1 MDLRN
6 ARSVQNVGNSHFLRP
21 SKDDRI
27 DRKTTTRVLSI
38 DSLFRKNYQST
49 KSTDFTYNLPD
60 PINKVTSLKIASIEF
75 PNSWYTFSTENG
87 SNSFIITLYNCP
99 TPDDR
104 LNEGITYDQV
114 TINTIIIPDGNYR
127 SDLLA
132 ASINNIFSN
141 SRNGLEYLFFD
152 INEINA
158 KCVFRTKVKGDTNGD
173 NYIIKYE
180 ENPDFYFTVDFV
192 VPSMPKNPLYKNA
205 GWMMGFKQPF
215 YTINLNSATPKTV
228 IDGAP
233 NDGVDYVYYWYQESE
248 SSYGSSIQNY
258 IFLEIDDFNRN
269 STANTFFSKTIN
281 DAYLGNNIM
290 GRITVTS
297 GINTIVTMDGGN
309 LLFKTRE
316 YFGPIRLEK
325 LHIRLIDKYG
335 DPVNLEGNDFSFMLE
350 IEQLYSN

>member
-6 ARSVQNVGNSHFLRP
+6 ARSVQNVGNSHFLRH
-21 SKDDRI
+21 SADDRI
-27 DRKTTTRVLSI
+27 DRKTTKRVLSI

-49 KSTDFTYNLPD
+49 KSTDFTYTLPD

-75 PNSWYTFSTENG
+75 PNSWYTFSSGNG
-87 SNSFIITLYNCP
+87 SNSFIITINNPPLP
-99 TPDDR
+99 KDGSLP
-104 LNEGITYDQV
+104 YDQQ
-114 TINTIIIPDGNYR
+114 TIHTIIIPDGNYR

-132 ASINNIFSN
+132 LSINNTFSN
-141 SRNGLEYLFFD
+141 LRNGLEYLFFD

-158 KCVFRTKVKGDTNGD
+158 KCIIRAKLVTDD
-173 NYIIKYE
+173 EYYYIDPV
-180 ENPDFYFTVDFV
+180 ENSDFSFTVDFV
-192 VPSMPKNPLYKNA
+192 VPSMPKNPPYKTA
-205 GWMMGFKQPF
+205 GWMFGFKQPF
-215 YTINLNSATPKTV
+215 YTVEYNEANPKIV
-228 IDGAP
+228 IDEVQGP
-233 NDGVDYVYYWYQESE
+233 NKERIYNWYLESE
-248 SSYGSSIQNY
+248 SSYGSSVQNY

-269 STANTFFSKTIN
+269 STANTFFSKTVN

-297 GINTIVTMDGGN
+297 GMNTIITMDGGN

-316 YFGPIRLEK
+316 YFGPVRLEK
-325 LHIRLIDKYG
+325 LHIRLIDKFG

>member
-21 SKDDRI
+21 SADDRI
-27 DRKTTTRVLSI
+27 DRKTTKRVLSI
-38 DSLFRKNYQST
+38 DSLFRKNYHST
-49 KSTDFTYNLPD
+49 KSTDFTYTLPD

-75 PNSWYTFSTENG
+75 PNSWYSFSTENG
-87 SNSFIITLYNCP
+87 SNSFTITIYNCP
-99 TPDDR
+99 TPEDQ
-104 LNEGITYDQV
+104 LNNEIIYDSV
-114 TINTIIIPDGNYR
+114 STNTIIIPDGNYR

-132 ASINNIFSN
+132 ECINNIFSN
-141 SRNGLEYLFFD
+141 TRNGLEYLYFD

-158 KCVFRTKVKGDTNGD
+158 KCIFRTKSAGDD
-173 NYIIKYE
+173 NRDLYILDIQQNY
-180 ENPDFYFTVDFV
+180 DFYFTIDFV

-215 YTINLNSATPKTV
+215 YTINFNNETPKIILDRAQYDV
-228 IDGAP
+228 S
-233 NDGVDYVYYWYQESE
+233 VYNWYIESE
-248 SSYGSSIQNY
+248 ASYGSNIQNY

-269 STANTFFSKTIN
+269 STANTFFAKTVN

-297 GINTIVTMDGGN
+297 GMNTIITMDGGN

-350 IEQLYSN
+350 IEQLYSS